1 MAVPPVSWRSSKL
14 DSDAMDP
21 VRPGMAH
28 LGTASRIL
36 AVISRYE
43 LRCRDQS
50 LQTLVNAKPKFI
62 EQVGTRVAAG
72 EAILMC
78 LPAFPFKS
86 PNTSSKVLG
95 RLPDRAEQFALAHLN
110 GLCSAIQDVYSP
122 GAKLMI
128 ISDGLVYNG
137 TVVFTPRGWWPC

>member
-1 MAVPPVSWRSSKL
+1 MNSARP
-14 DSDAMDP
+14 DA
-21 VRPGMAH
+21 AQ
-28 LGTASRIL
+28 LCTASRIL

-43 LRCRDQS
+43 LRCQDQS
-50 LQTLVNAKPKFI
+50 LQTLLDANPKFV
-62 EQVGTRVAAG
+62 EQVGTRVAAD
-72 EAILMC
+72 EPVLMC

-110 GLCSAIQDVYSP
+110 GLCSAIQDIYSP

-137 TVVFTPRGWWPC
+137 TDIHIPHSW